1 MHKLNNLFK
10 PRAIIGLIIIA
21 VALLILLDN
30 LGISIFDKV
39 LGNWSLALVVIGAAM
54 LYGPN
59 KGKSRIG
66 PIILIGLGSLF
77 LLAKYDVFQLQ
88 WHKFIVPVLLLI
100 IGLYFLRPRLFKPQS
115 NAGHDNSIEVFSI
128 LGGGEFNSR
137 SPRLASGHITCILGG
152 ANIDISEAD
161 MEADSMEIEVLS
173 LMGGTD
179 IKVPAHWQV
188 NIKAVPL
195 LGGVSN
201 RTTCLAEQLQLPR
214 KILVIKG
221 YAVMGGIDVKN

>member
-1 MHKLNNLFK
+1 MRKLSELFR

-21 VALLILLDN
+21 AGLLIMLEN
-30 LGISIFDKV
+30 LGIGIITRVID
-39 LGNWSLALVVIGAAM
+39 NWPLALIIIGVAM

-77 LLAKYDVFQLQ
+77 MLAKYNVFQFE
-88 WHKFIVPVLLLI
+88 WHRFIIPVVLI
-100 IGLYFLRPRLFKPQS
+100 IVGLYFLRPRLFKPQE
-115 NAGHDNSIEVFSI
+115 GITHDNEIGVFSI

-137 SPRLASGHITCILGG
+137 SSSLVGGHITCILGG
-152 ANIDISEAD
+152 ANIDISDAD
-161 MEADSMEIEVLS
+161 MQGDKMEIEVLS
-173 LMGGTD
+173 LLGGAD

-188 NIKAVPL
+188 NIKAIPL

-201 RTTCLAEQLQLPR
+201 RTTCLAEQMQLPR
-214 KILVIKG
+214 KTLVLNG
-221 YAVMGGIDVKN
+221 YAIMGGIDVKN